1 MNQKTLLPWGQPW
14 NFYFDRGLD
23 ESGLKNKMG
32 SIAENLYNYVER
44 SLGGPQ
50 YFTLQISWSH
60 SPDDARLYQMYANLI
75 VNQAG
80 VVSWQQKNEKINK
93 EANLRNQTE
102 AAIGIIDRTG
112 DLSLGG
118 SKPPP
123 PPPPPP
129 PRSADIF
136 GLEPPFRY
144 FSNSFLPS
152 HVLEFN
158 EKGVMTQFGQKAN
171 FGLAAGETL

>member
-1 MNQKTLLPWGQPW
+1 MANSQLEWGQPW
-14 NFYFDRGLD
+14 NFIFDPGLD
-23 ESGLKNKMG
+23 DSARQQKMNV
-32 SIAENLYNYVER
+32 IAANLYSYVEK

-50 YFTLQISWSH
+50 FFTLQISWSY
-60 SPDDARLYQMYANLI
+60 SPDLGNLYQMYANLV

-80 VVSWQQKNEKINK
+80 VVSWQQKNQKINK
-93 EANLRNQTE
+93 KANLRNQTE
-102 AAIGIIDRTG
+102 AAIGIIDTTP

-129 PRSADIF
+129 PREDIA
-136 GLEPPFRY
+136 GMEPPFKM
-144 FSNSFLPS
+144 FSNVFLPS

-158 EKGVMTQFGQKAN
+158 ARGEVQKFNEAPAKIAD
-171 FGLAAGETL
+171 GAMHD